1 MRVVLP
7 ELDRIGTTV
16 DLEANLAAALATT
29 NLVETRPEGSGRW
42 AVTSQRSGVQVLP
55 KVGISRLLFL
65 PGYVTDPCFR
75 PEDVPAQPEPDV
87 WPALAESSARQAER
101 AHLCGVRQGYV
112 TADDS
117 LALVRG
123 RIRVA
128 QIARRRGILLP
139 LEVRYD
145 DYSPDIPE
153 NQILRSACRLMSGL
167 DRLDSRLQAR
177 LVHLDARLDGVSV
190 LRRGEPLPAWRVTR
204 TGERRTRP
212 RSPARRDHPAA
223 SVC

>member
-1 MRVVLP
+1 M
-7 ELDRIGTTV
+7 
-16 DLEANLAAALATT
+16 
-29 NLVETRPEGSGRW
+29 
-42 AVTSQRSGVQVLP
+42 QVLP

-65 PGYVTDPCFR
+65 PGYLTDPCFR

-117 LALVRG
+117 LAPVRG

-128 QIARRRGILLP
+128 QIARRPGILLP

-153 NQILRSACRLMSGL
+153 NQILRNACRLMSGL

-190 LRRGEPLPAWRVTR
+190 LRRGGTAARVAGHTN
-204 TGERRTRP
+204 G
-212 RSPARRDHPAA
+212 
-223 SVC
+223 

>member
-1 MRVVLP
+1 
-7 ELDRIGTTV
+7 
-16 DLEANLAAALATT
+16 
-29 NLVETRPEGSGRW
+29 
-42 AVTSQRSGVQVLP
+42 
-55 KVGISRLLFL
+55 
-65 PGYVTDPCFR
+65 
-75 PEDVPAQPEPDV
+75 
-87 WPALAESSARQAER
+87 LAESSARQAER

-128 QIARRRGILLP
+128 QIARRPGILLP

-153 NQILRSACRLMSGL
+153 NQILRSACRLMNGP
-167 DRLDSRLQAR
+167 DRLDDRLRAR

-190 LRRGEPLPAWRVTR
+190 LC
-204 TGERRTRP
+204 
-212 RSPARRDHPAA
+212 PARTAA
-223 SVC
+223 RVAGHTYG

>member
-1 MRVVLP
+1 M
-7 ELDRIGTTV
+7 
-16 DLEANLAAALATT
+16 A
-29 NLVETRPEGSGRW
+29 
-42 AVTSQRSGVQVLP
+42 
-55 KVGISRLLFL
+55 K
-65 PGYVTDPCFR
+65 
-75 PEDVPAQPEPDV
+75 
-87 WPALAESSARQAER
+87 SSARQAER

-128 QIARRRGILLP
+128 QIARRPGILLP

-153 NQILRSACRLMSGL
+153 NQILRNACRLMSGL
-167 DRLDSRLQAR
+167 DRLDGRLQAR

-190 LRRGEPLPAWRVTR
+190 LRRGGTAARVAGHTN
-204 TGERRTRP
+204 G
-212 RSPARRDHPAA
+212 
-223 SVC
+223 